1 LPDYR
6 VWHAIRGTGSRAVT
20 ELQGMKPMN
29 IMTRTA
35 SATAIML
42 AMAVAAPVAAQ
53 NAPTVPDAPNT
64 QTVTGE
70 RPQPGPEI
78 KGIISARSGD
88 RMAVTAE
95 DGTKTIIS
103 IDDATQVKG
112 RTGLFG
118 GKGKFS
124 AASLMNGLPVT
135 VQTLQAGDALVAS
148 IVTFRGNDFKTAAMI
163 RQGTAQG
170 FEEQSAATAALRG
183 RVADIDNYNVKAT
196 TNVYFNTGKWIL
208 SDQAKAN
215 LCAAAATA
223 EQTPNAL
230 LLVVGYTDS
239 VGDEDYN
246 QELSEKRA
254 SRVLAHLQ
262 QVCRWKQFR
271 TLTPS
276 GMAESD
282 PVADNSTDEG
292 KAQNRRVAVNV
303 LVSKAVDGL

>member
-1 LPDYR
+1 MY
-6 VWHAIRGTGSRAVT
+6 
-20 ELQGMKPMN
+20 
-29 IMTRTA
+29 IMTRMA
-35 SATAIML
+35 STTAIML
-42 AMAVAAPVAAQ
+42 AIAAAAPLAAQ
-53 NAPTVPDAPNT
+53 TTAPDAPNT
-64 QTVTGE
+64 QIVTGE

-78 KGIISARSGD
+78 KGYITARSGD

-95 DGTKTIIS
+95 DGTKTVIT

-112 RTGLFG
+112 RSGLFG

-124 AASLMNGLPVT
+124 ASSLMNGLPVT
-135 VQTLQAGDALVAS
+135 VKTLQAGETLVAS
-148 IVTFRGNDFKTAAMI
+148 IVTFRSNDFKTASMI
-163 RQGTAQG
+163 RTGTAQG

-196 TNVYFNTGKWIL
+196 TNVYFDTGKWIL
-208 SDQAKAN
+208 SEQAKAE
-215 LCAAAATA
+215 LCNAAATA
-223 EQTPNAL
+223 EKTPNAL

>member
-1 LPDYR
+1 M
-6 VWHAIRGTGSRAVT
+6 T
-20 ELQGMKPMN
+20 
-29 IMTRTA
+29 IMTRKART
-35 SATAIML
+35 TAIML
-42 AMAVAAPVAAQ
+42 AIAAAAPLAAQ
-53 NAPTVPDAPNT
+53 TMAPDAPNT

-78 KGIISARSGD
+78 RGHITARSGD

-95 DGTKTIIS
+95 DGTKTIIA

-112 RTGLFG
+112 KSGLFG

-135 VQTLQAGDALVAS
+135 VKTLQAGDALVAS
-148 IVTFRGNDFKTAAMI
+148 VVTFRSNDFKTASMI
-163 RQGTAQG
+163 RTGTAQG
-170 FEEQSAATAALRG
+170 FEEQSAATAALRS
-183 RVADIDNYNVKAT
+183 RVADIDNYNIKNSA
-196 TNVYFNTGKWIL
+196 NVYFDTGKWML
-208 SDQAKAN
+208 TEQGKAE
-215 LCAAAATA
+215 LCAVAAEA
-223 EQTPNAL
+223 EKIPNSL
-230 LLVVGYTDS
+230 ILVVGYTDS
-239 VGDEDYN
+239 VGDDDFN

-282 PVADNSTDEG
+282 PVADNSTEQG

>member
-1 LPDYR
+1 M
-6 VWHAIRGTGSRAVT
+6 VHMIKTT
-20 ELQGMKPMN
+20 
-29 IMTRTA
+29 TT
-35 SATAIML
+35 
-42 AMAVAAPVAAQ
+42 AMAMAMFFAAAAPLAAQ
-53 NAPTVPDAPNT
+53 NPAATPDAPNT

-78 KGIISARSGD
+78 KGYITARSGD

-95 DGTKTIIS
+95 DGTKTVIT

-112 RTGLFG
+112 KSGLFG

-124 AASLMNGLPVT
+124 ASSLMNGLPVT
-135 VQTLQAGDALVAS
+135 VKTLQAGETLVAS
-148 IVTFRGNDFKTAAMI
+148 VVTFRSNDFKTASMI
-163 RQGTAQG
+163 RNGTAQG
-170 FEEQSAATAALRG
+170 FEDQSAATAALRG
-183 RVADIDNYNVKAT
+183 RVADIDNYNVKTT
-196 TNVYFNTGKWIL
+196 TNVYFDTAKHTL
-208 SDQAKAN
+208 SEQAKAD
-215 LCAAAATA
+215 LCAAAAEA
-223 EQTPNAL
+223 EKTPNAL
-230 LLVVGYTDS
+230 LLVVGYTDN

-246 QELSEKRA
+246 QELSERRA

-282 PVADNSTDEG
+282 PAADNSTDEG